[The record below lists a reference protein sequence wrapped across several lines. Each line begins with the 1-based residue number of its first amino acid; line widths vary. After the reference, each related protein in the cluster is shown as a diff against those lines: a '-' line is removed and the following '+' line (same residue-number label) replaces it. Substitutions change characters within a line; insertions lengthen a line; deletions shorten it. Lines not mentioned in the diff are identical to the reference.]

1 MLRVC
6 ICNGNVGDF
15 FEAHTDTLSFRVY
28 SEDDVLAL
36 MRYASNNG
44 YVMSVELVEEDG
56 GEEP

>member
-6 ICNGNVGDF
+6 ICNGNVD
-15 FEAHTDTLSFRVY
+15 EIWAPHTDTLAFRVC
-28 SEDDVLAL
+28 SEDEVLAL
-36 MRYASNNG
+36 MQYAIDSG

>member
-1 MLRVC
+1 MLRVY
-6 ICNGNVGDF
+6 ICNGNVNEF

-28 SEDDVLAL
+28 SEDEVLAL
-36 MRYASNNG
+36 MQYATDNG